1 MSLLQNNAKHSN
13 YQTELGKRGK
23 KKAWGRE
30 GRIIRSEKRSKL
42 VGMHAIDS
50 RKVTRKSGHVIL
62 SLMQTDERPT
72 VRPVV
77 LRKLTCVLY
86 SGK

>member
-30 GRIIRSEKRSKL
+30 GRIIRSEKSKL

-50 RKVTRKSGHVIL
+50 RKVTKKSGHVIL
-62 SLMQTDERPT
+62 SLLQTDERPT

>member
-30 GRIIRSEKRSKL
+30 GRIISEKRSKL

-50 RKVTRKSGHVIL
+50 CKVTKKSVIL

-72 VRPVV
+72 IRPVV

>member
-30 GRIIRSEKRSKL
+30 GRIIRNEKRSEL
-42 VGMHAIDS
+42 VGVHAIGS
-50 RKVTRKSGHVIL
+50 CKVTEKGSHAML

-72 VRPVV
+72 VRPIV

>member
-30 GRIIRSEKRSKL
+30 GRIISKREEK
-42 VGMHAIDS
+42 
-50 RKVTRKSGHVIL
+50 
-62 SLMQTDERPT
+62 
-72 VRPVV
+72 
-77 LRKLTCVLY
+77 
-86 SGK
+86 

>member
-23 KKAWGRE
+23 KKSWGRE
-30 GRIIRSEKRSKL
+30 GRIIRNEKRSKL
-42 VGMHAIDS
+42 VGMCAIGS
-50 RKVTRKSGHVIL
+50 CKVTVIL

-72 VRPVV
+72 VSPIV

>member
-1 MSLLQNNAKHSN
+1 MLNIQIIRQS
-13 YQTELGKRGK
+13 LGKRGK

-30 GRIIRSEKRSKL
+30 GRIRNEKRSKL
-42 VGMHAIDS
+42 VGMHAIGS
-50 RKVTRKSGHVIL
+50 CKVTEKGSHVML
-62 SLMQTDERPT
+62 SPMQTDERPT
-72 VRPVV
+72 IRPIV